1 MTDSQEISPL
11 YSCNVYNTLQEYISK
26 INYYLTSE
34 DYDEPE
40 FKKIKE
46 ELLEKTTKYEKYLVY
61 LSSQNKI
68 KKEKYIGHYSMQEK
82 YRTSGIIF
90 LDAGVYSHILEELK
104 KEDKKFIDA
113 TYKEYHTN
121 QELFPYIYYPD
132 SNFEF
137 YDLLNKLRIRSRSI
151 DTIIERHKENN
162 PDEVEILKVMRDSIL
177 NIKIN
182 KKGQINRWYLEIL
195 NLRMGARKL
204 KELDDL
210 IDTFFEDINEE
221 RPKTLPR
228 RTEFNKYLKDDMKKV
243 EGEESTKKIEKKLG

>member
-1 MTDSQEISPL
+1 MPL
-11 YSCNVYNTLQEYISK
+11 SVIA
-26 INYYLTSE
+26 
-34 DYDEPE
+34 
-40 FKKIKE
+40 F
-46 ELLEKTTKYEKYLVY
+46 
-61 LSSQNKI
+61 
-68 KKEKYIGHYSMQEK
+68 
-82 YRTSGIIF
+82 F
-90 LDAGVYSHILEELK
+90 A
-104 KEDKKFIDA
+104 
-113 TYKEYHTN
+113 
-121 QELFPYIYYPD
+121 YP
-132 SNFEF
+132 F